1 MSDNKTKPTAIGV
14 EAFLD
19 SVPDAG
25 KRADA
30 LVLIDMMQRATGEKP
45 VIWGPSIIGFGSYH
59 YRYDSGRE
67 GDSPV
72 VGFSPRKAALVLY
85 IVTGFRAQSRC
96 WPSSES
102 TRRANPVSTSSVLPT
117 SISASCAG
125 SWISP
130 SRPCAPS
137 IGADRTSCPLHL
149 RHQPA
154 QGSRRL

>member
-1 MSDNKTKPTAIGV
+1 MSDNKTKPTAISV

-45 VIWGPSIIGFGSYH
+45 VMWGPSIIGFGSYH
-59 YRYDSGRE
+59 YRYDSGRD

-85 IVTGFRAQSRC
+85 IVTGFTGAEPLLAKLGKHTTGKSCLYIKRLADVDQR
-96 WPSSES
+96 
-102 TRRANPVSTSSVLPT
+102 VL
-117 SISASCAG
+117 
-125 SWISP
+125 
-130 SRPCAPS
+130 
-137 IGADRTSCPLHL
+137 
-149 RHQPA
+149 
-154 QGSRRL
+154 RRLVDQSVAAVRAKYRS